1 MGLLKNRLVFTKIM
15 CVLAVLLFVDVI
27 VGGIGLYSA
36 GKIADLAEHMYS
48 GGILPIEYMAEV
60 RLISKDTEAKLLELI
75 QMPGPA
81 RQQSLISAID
91 ENTKAINK
99 LQDQYKAAA
108 LSQFQKEKFT
118 ELENELPA
126 YRKARGEIIKLAA
139 AGKQQEA
146 FELYQ
151 ASKPIFAKSLAI
163 RADLANYNKQSGVA
177 LHQESAATAAAA
189 KVWIIGGTVV
199 SLLLSTALG
208 LLLARAIAGPLAD
221 MVAAVGE
228 IAGGDLRDRQQSP
241 VSRDELGQLAAAI
254 TRMRTEIRHLLVKAS
269 QSSELVAVAAEELT
283 ASSEQSAQAANQIAS
298 VITGVAKGAGR
309 QLKAVDDTAA
319 VVGRMSAGIRQIA
332 VNANAVAGTS
342 DLSAAAAQD
351 GSKAVEKAISQME
364 HIEKTVS
371 RSALVVAKLGERSR
385 EIGQI
390 VATISGIADQTN
402 LLALNAAIE
411 AARAGE
417 QGRGFAVV
425 AEEVRKLAEES
436 QSAAKQ
442 IALLI
447 GEIQQDTGSAV
458 AAINDGT
465 KEVQVGTA
473 VVKDAGQAFEQVFD
487 SLSEVTGQV
496 KDISAAIQQMA
507 DGSRQIVAAVKD
519 IDAIG
524 KEAAGQSQS
533 VSAATE
539 EQAATLEEIAASSQ
553 ALAKAAEELAA
564 VVGKFKV

>member
-36 GKIADLAEHMYS
+36 GKIAGLAENMYS

-75 QMPGPA
+75 QMPDPA

-99 LQDQYKAAA
+99 LQDQYKAGA

-139 AGKQQEA
+139 AGQQKEA
-146 FELYQ
+146 FDLYQ

-163 RADLANYNKQSGVA
+163 RADLANYNRQSGVA
-177 LHQESAATAAAA
+177 LHQESAATASAA

-319 VVGRMSAGIRQIA
+319 VVGRMSAGIQQIA

-342 DLSAAAAQD
+342 ALSAATAQD
-351 GSKAVEKAISQME
+351 GSKAVENAISQME

-487 SLSEVTGQV
+487 SLGEVTGQV

-539 EQAATLEEIAASSQ
+539 EQAATMEDIAASSQ